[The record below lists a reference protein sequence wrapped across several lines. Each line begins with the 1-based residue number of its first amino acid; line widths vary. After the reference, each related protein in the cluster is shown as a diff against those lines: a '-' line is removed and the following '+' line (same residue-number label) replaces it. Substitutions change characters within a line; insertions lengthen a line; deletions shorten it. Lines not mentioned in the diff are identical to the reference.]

1 MPLIPSASRRL
12 ALLLAAALL
21 VPPLSA
27 CRAEVEDPTRGAGA
41 SAPADTAGVRS
52 ARAMV
57 VAGQPDAARAG
68 LEVLRDGG
76 NAIDA
81 AVATGFALA
90 VTLPNAGNVGGGGFL
105 LVRFADGRA
114 TSLDFRE
121 VAPLA
126 ATRDLFIDPLTGRA
140 RPDLSRRGHLAVGV
154 PGTVAGLLE
163 AHARWGSLPLERL
176 MEPAIRLAEEGHV
189 LSDRQARLLNIY
201 REDFLASESA
211 RRYFTKPDST
221 LFRGG
226 ERWVQRDLAGVLK
239 RIRDHGRA
247 GFYEGETADL
257 IVAEMERGG
266 GLITHE
272 DLRRYR
278 PVERAPV
285 YGWYRGYR
293 VIGMGPPSSGG
304 IALAQLLRAVEPYAL
319 RAMGHHSPAQIHL
332 FGEAMRRAFAD
343 RAHWL
348 GDPAFADVPAE
359 ALMDSLYVRRRMA
372 SFDPDTVSSS
382 LAVGHG
388 TPPGLG
394 PESTETTHYSIV
406 DEAGNAVAVTY
417 TINDYFG
424 AKVAVGGAGFLL
436 NDEMD
441 DFTAAPGAPNLWGL
455 VQGEANAVR
464 PGARPVSS
472 MTPTI
477 LEDPEGRLFMV
488 VGSPGGSRI
497 ITTVFQVVTN
507 VVDFGMP
514 VQAAVAAP
522 RFHHQWLPEQ
532 LEVEEGFPD
541 ATLGALGRLG
551 WDVRRVSTFGAA
563 DAIVVTYD
571 DAGRPTLHGGADPRR
586 EDDVAVGY

>member
-1 MPLIPSASRRL
+1 YCKKQPRLTSAPAPAIPRRGGRRARLRVASVPRTLVIARPPMPLIPSASRRL

-90 VTLPNAGNVGGGGFL
+90 VTLPHAGNVGGGGFL

-226 ERWVQRDLAGVLK
+226 ERWVQRDLAGVLM

-304 IALAQLLRAVEPYAL
+304 
-319 RAMGHHSPAQIHL
+319 
-332 FGEAMRRAFAD
+332 
-343 RAHWL
+343 
-348 GDPAFADVPAE
+348 
-359 ALMDSLYVRRRMA
+359 
-372 SFDPDTVSSS
+372 
-382 LAVGHG
+382 
-388 TPPGLG
+388 
-394 PESTETTHYSIV
+394 
-406 DEAGNAVAVTY
+406 
-417 TINDYFG
+417 
-424 AKVAVGGAGFLL
+424 
-436 NDEMD
+436 
-441 DFTAAPGAPNLWGL
+441 
-455 VQGEANAVR
+455 
-464 PGARPVSS
+464 
-472 MTPTI
+472 
-477 LEDPEGRLFMV
+477 
-488 VGSPGGSRI
+488 
-497 ITTVFQVVTN
+497 
-507 VVDFGMP
+507 
-514 VQAAVAAP
+514 
-522 RFHHQWLPEQ
+522 
-532 LEVEEGFPD
+532 
-541 ATLGALGRLG
+541 
-551 WDVRRVSTFGAA
+551 
-563 DAIVVTYD
+563 
-571 DAGRPTLHGGADPRR
+571 
-586 EDDVAVGY
+586 